1 MKDRSVHAA
10 IVENLEQPGSR
21 TKDRLVDAL
30 AEEHDPVD
38 VKHALGDLLVE
49 GVVEEHPEIDN
60 AYVLAEE

>member
-21 TKDRLVDAL
+21 TKERLVDAL
-30 AEEHDPVD
+30 ADEFDEVD

-49 GVVEEHPEIDN
+49 GTVEEHPEIEG
-60 AYVLAEE
+60 AYVLFEE